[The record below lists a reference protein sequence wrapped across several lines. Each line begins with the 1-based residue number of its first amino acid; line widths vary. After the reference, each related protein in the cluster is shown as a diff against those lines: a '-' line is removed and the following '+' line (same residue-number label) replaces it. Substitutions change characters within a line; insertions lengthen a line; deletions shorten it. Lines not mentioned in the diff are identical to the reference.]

1 MYPMSLYEST
11 ESSGEISFLEL
22 FDNKDL
28 DIDGVTSK
36 LSIEELIMVACRGGW
51 PDSLSVKSDKAKLLI
66 AKDYLNKVCNED
78 ISSIDDVQRNP
89 ELARLIL
96 RSYAR
101 NLCTLAK
108 KSAMLEDVKA
118 EMETTPHLSQKFAT
132 ETIPCLFPQQP
143 QFNLLASFVSS
154 L

>member
-1 MYPMSLYEST
+1 MTMYPMSLYEST

-78 ISSIDDVQRNP
+78 ISSIDDVHEIYALWQRN
-89 ELARLIL
+89 L
-96 RSYAR
+96 R
-101 NLCTLAK
+101 CWK
-108 KSAMLEDVKA
+108 M
-118 EMETTPHLSQKFAT
+118 
-132 ETIPCLFPQQP
+132 
-143 QFNLLASFVSS
+143 
-154 L
+154 

>member
-1 MYPMSLYEST
+1 MTMYPMSLYEST
-11 ESSGEISFLEL
+11 ESSGEIS
-22 FDNKDL
+22 
-28 DIDGVTSK
+28 
-36 LSIEELIMVACRGGW
+36 IMVACRGGW
-51 PDSLSVKSDKAKLLI
+51 PASLSVKSDKAKLLI
-66 AKDYLNKVCNED
+66 AKDYLNKVCHED
-78 ISSIDDVQRNP
+78 ISSIDNVQRNP

-154 L
+154 LYRADPLTVNRYFCLGCLGLS

>member
-1 MYPMSLYEST
+1 
-11 ESSGEISFLEL
+11 
-22 FDNKDL
+22 
-28 DIDGVTSK
+28 
-36 LSIEELIMVACRGGW
+36 MVACRGGW

-78 ISSIDDVQRNP
+78 ISSIDNVQRNT

-132 ETIPCLFPQQP
+132 EAISCLFPQQP
-143 QFNLLASFVSS
+143 QFILLASFVSS